1 MRRDRIQWTNGEEAF
16 DRNSES
22 RQNMMSTA
30 VGSDGRLPIAS
41 IFSATKAAES
51 KGGGGGQEV

>member
-1 MRRDRIQWTNGEEAF
+1 MRRDRIQWTNGEEAL

-30 VGSDGRLPIAS
+30 VGSDGRLLIAS